1 MGLQRFFIIAGF
13 ALFFIAVQL
22 VTLYGCYNIFRS
34 FKNKK
39 TRIAALAYIL
49 FLNLSYLFLF
59 YRYPLPTWLKT
70 TINYILIYPYF
81 IYMLLCLVLFPWFVL
96 NGLFVSIKH

>member
-1 MGLQRFFIIAGF
+1 LQRFFIIAGF

-22 VTLYGCYNIFRS
+22 VTLYGCYNIFCS

-49 FLNLSYLFLF
+49 FLNLSCQFLF
-59 YRYPLPTWLKT
+59 YRYPLPAELKT
-70 TINYILIYPYF
+70 AIKQEKGATPF
-81 IYMLLCLVLFPWFVL
+81 VEAFTAFPAYDPSPCHD
-96 NGLFVSIKH
+96 NHTS

>member
-1 MGLQRFFIIAGF
+1 MGLQRVFIIAGF

-39 TRIAALAYIL
+39 TLIAALAYIL

-59 YRYPLPTWLKT
+59 YRYPFST
-70 TINYILIYPYF
+70 
-81 IYMLLCLVLFPWFVL
+81 
-96 NGLFVSIKH
+96 